1 MPDNN
6 FSIEVDR
13 IFLETFFGIADMPA
27 PTNVTNDDMMSAI
40 NKIKEKMSMMALS
53 MSTMKPTPAAS
64 QPTSDTHAQAT
75 SPMPMAQ
82 SAYLN
87 NNSSS
92 SGRLKTALVV
102 DDLGVITYQ
111 IEIMLKKM
119 GFTVT
124 VSNDIHDAIEKY
136 KKQDFGYAIIDLFIP
151 TDREGFMLLDEL
163 KKLAL
168 LCQLNTKIIVM
179 TASSKEEYRLN
190 CTNRGADYYLEKTAG
205 WQKKLLEACMD

>member
-1 MPDNN
+1 MSDEK

-27 PTNVTNDDMMSAI
+27 PANVGNSDLLDAI
-40 NKIKEKMSMMALS
+40 GKIKEKMSKMALS
-53 MSTMKPTPAAS
+53 MSSMGPTPAAV
-64 QPTSDTHAQAT
+64 
-75 SPMPMAQ
+75 
-82 SAYLN
+82 SANTPLSGQVN
-87 NNSSS
+87 SFNSENSSN
-92 SGRLKTALVV
+92 RLKTVLVV

-111 IEIMLKKM
+111 IETMLKKM

-179 TASSKEEYRLN
+179 TASSKEEYRIN
-190 CTNRGADYYLEKTAG
+190 CSNRGADYYLEKTAG
-205 WQKKLLEACMD
+205 WQKELLQACMS